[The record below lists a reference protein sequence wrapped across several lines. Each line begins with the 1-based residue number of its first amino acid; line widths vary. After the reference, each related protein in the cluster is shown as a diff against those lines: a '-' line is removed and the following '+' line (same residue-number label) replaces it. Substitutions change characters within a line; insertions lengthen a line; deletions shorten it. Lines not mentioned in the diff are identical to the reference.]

1 MSQHYD
7 LIIETKGIKNRE
19 RVFKKFKDSGYEW
32 SSGRN
37 IDPESDARVYRGAR
51 YITGTIENGIKI
63 IRYGSSL
70 VGLSWDKLI
79 EYKDKKNNVER
90 YGGVM

>member
-7 LIIETKGIKNRE
+7 LVIETKGIESRKK
-19 RVFKKFKDSGYEW
+19 VLQKFKDLGYEW
-32 SSGRN
+32 SSGRT

-51 YITGTIENGIKI
+51 YICGKTENGIKI
-63 IRYGSSL
+63 IRHGSSL